1 MSTEITINDTTIDI
15 NVTEYPITIEAPSGA
30 YPLPTS
36 VYSVFGRTG
45 NVIAVDGDYNLTQLG
60 DVTITGPL
68 TGQVLRYNGTAWVNN
83 TETYVGTVTNVAA
96 LTIGTTGTDLTSS
109 VTNSTTT
116 PVITLNVPTASATNR
131 GALSS
136 ADWSTFNAKQPALNG
151 TGFVKIS
158 GTTISYDNSTYYLA
172 SNPSSYIA
180 LTALSSTATGLTYT
194 NTTGVFSTT
203 AGYGIP
209 TTAKQTTWD
218 TAYND
223 SIVSAAV
230 TGTTTKTLT
239 LNQQDGGTV
248 TASWSDLQPVTSV
261 FGRTGAVVATT
272 GDYTTTQVTEG
283 TNLYYTDAR
292 ARASNSFV
300 AGSGAYNST
309 TGVITIPTNNNQ
321 LTNGA
326 AFITLTSLSA
336 TSPLSYVN
344 TTGVFSISQAN
355 TSTNG
360 YLSSFDWNTFNN
372 KQIALTFGNLTSSDI
387 TVTGGTGAVIGTGST
402 LTLATVNTNTG
413 TFGSSTAIPVI
424 TVNGKG
430 LITAL
435 TTTAVSIPSGSLSF
449 IGDVTG
455 TGTTGSDTT
464 LTLATVNTNVG
475 AYGSSTS
482 VPTITVNAK
491 GLVTAASQTAIP
503 TATNSVTGLLTS
515 TDWSTFN
522 GKQNQLNGTGF
533 VKIIGTTI
541 SYDNSTYLTTISG
554 ITAGGELSGT
564 YANPSLVNSAVT
576 GKVLTGVNITG
587 GTIADTDSIL
597 TAFGKVQNQINGL
610 IGGSIYKGTWNASTN
625 TPTLTSSVGTAGNY
639 YIVSVAGT
647 TNLNGITDWQVG
659 DWVIYQ
665 GTEWEK
671 VDNTDAV
678 VSVNGF
684 TGAVSLTTSNISE
697 GTNLYYTDTR
707 ARASNSAGTGISYNS
722 TSGVI
727 TNSAPDQTVSLTAST
742 GISTSG
748 TYPSFTITNT
758 APDQTVALTSGTGIS
773 ATGTYPNFTITNTA
787 PDQTV
792 ALTQGGTTTISGT
805 YPNFTI
811 SSADQ
816 YVGTVTSV
824 GITESS
830 AALSITGSPV
840 VNSGNINIGFAG
852 SASQYV
858 AGDGSLVTFP
868 SVISQASNLVTE
880 VYNETG
886 ATLTKGTIVYIN
898 GGHGNLPTVAKALAT
913 ADSTS
918 AQTYGFI
925 NADLTNNNNG
935 FVTVIGSLEN
945 MDTQAYA
952 NGTQLYL
959 SGTTAGTYTSTKPQA
974 PIHLVYVA
982 VVVRS
987 HPTQGVLEVRIQN
1000 GYELDELHDVQ
1011 ITSVANNNI
1020 LQYNAATSLWKNVA
1034 GTTTNIA
1041 EGTNL
1046 YYTDTRARASLSF
1059 VAGSGAYNS
1068 TTGVITIPT
1077 NNTQITNG
1085 SNYITLTSL
1094 SSSATGLTYT
1104 NTTGAFSLTAGYVIP
1119 TTSNATNWDTAY
1131 TNRITSA
1138 TSPLSITSNV
1148 ISIAQA
1154 TTSTNGY
1161 LSSTDWTTFN
1171 NKQATISLTTTGSSG
1186 AATLISNV
1194 LNVPTYTLTGL
1205 GGVPTTRTLTINGTG
1220 YDLSADRSWTI
1231 PTSVN
1236 ATFTQDY
1243 TATAAQTTFTVTGG
1257 YTVGQLAVF
1266 YNGSKLAAAE
1276 FTATNGTTFV
1286 LATACQV
1293 NDIVQAVVS
1302 VTGGGIGG
1310 SGTTNYVSK
1319 FTASGVLGN
1328 SLIWDNGTNV
1338 GIGNTNTSYTLDVSG
1353 TVRGTTSAYFATSSG
1368 SVGIGTT
1375 NTNNVKLEVSATTI
1389 GGAEYS
1395 AFTTNQDGGVSSKYS
1410 FWRTYGGGSTA
1421 FRAGY
1426 VANYNQDDSNSSAN
1440 DQRLV
1445 FATKSGTAEPTT
1457 KMTITGAGNVG
1468 IGQSSPRSLLEV
1480 LKTTSNTSLGVPSN
1494 ASLLL
1499 SQGGNLNEYS
1509 QMLFGY
1515 TLNTSPAAI
1524 AYITTNAAAYTN
1536 GAITF
1541 ATRDVTTDTAPTER
1555 MRITSGGDVS
1565 IGNTGIATVRLS
1577 VTGSGTSSSA
1587 YSFISYDSGGNVL
1600 LLVRNDGLI
1609 SLGTRANSPYNNT
1622 TGSSANAIF
1631 ASDGTLQRSTV
1642 SSLRYKE
1649 NVNEWDENGLN
1660 TILALKPKT
1669 FTYKANYYKYPEV
1682 VMLGLIAEEVAEVS
1696 PYLAD
1701 YENEDRSGQVE
1712 NVRYAN
1718 IVVPLIKAVQEQNQT
1733 IQELNERLNKA
1744 GL

>member
-1 MSTEITINDTTIDI
+1 MSTEITITSTTIDI

-45 NVIAVDGDYNLTQLG
+45 NVVAAEGDYTLTQLAG
-60 DVTITGPL
+60 VTITSPIS
-68 TGQVLRYNGTAWVNN
+68 GQALVYNGTSWVNN
-83 TETYVGTVTNVAA
+83 TETFVGTVTNVSA
-96 LTIGTTGTDLTSS
+96 LTIGTTGTDLTST
-109 VTNSTTT
+109 VANSTTT

-136 ADWSTFNAKQPALNG
+136 ADWSTFNAKQVALNG

-158 GTTISYDNSTYYLA
+158 GTTISYDNSNYYLA
-172 SNPSSYIA
+172 SNPSFYIP

-203 AGYGIP
+203 AGYAIP
-209 TTAKQTTWD
+209 TTTKQATWD

-248 TASWSDLQPVTSV
+248 TANWTDDNTDAVTSV
-261 FGRTGAVVATT
+261 FGRTGAVVATS
-272 GDYTTTQVTEG
+272 GDYNTLQVTENTNLYFTEQRARFSISGSSASGVVYSNTTGIIALDDIPNTSLFNDSVTINSKTVALGGSTTLSTTDIGEG
-283 TNLYYTDAR
+283 TNLYFTTAR
-292 ARASNSFV
+292 AQA
-300 AGSGAYNST
+300 AISGTAPISVT
-309 TGVITIPTNNNQ
+309 SGV
-321 LTNGA
+321 
-326 AFITLTSLSA
+326 
-336 TSPLSYVN
+336 V
-344 TTGVFSISQAN
+344 SISQSSA
-355 TSTNG
+355 STNG
-360 YLSSFDWNTFNN
+360 YLSSADWITFNS
-372 KQIALTFGNLTSSDI
+372 KQNALTLGNLTSTDI
-387 TVTGGTGAVIGTGST
+387 TVTGGTGSVIGAGST

-475 AYGSSTS
+475 AYGTSTS

-503 TATNSVTGLLTS
+503 SATSSVNGLLTS

-522 GKQNQLNGTGF
+522 GKQNALNGTGF
-533 VKIIGTTI
+533 VKVTGTTV
-541 SYDNSTYLTTISG
+541 SYDNSTYLTTIEG
-554 ITAGGELSGT
+554 IAAGGELSGT
-564 YANPSLVNSAVT
+564 YASPSLVNSAVT

-610 IGGSIYKGTWNASTN
+610 IGGSIYKGTWDASTN

-707 ARASNSAGTGISYNS
+707 ARASISGSTGISYNS

-792 ALTQGGTTTISGT
+792 ALTQGGTTTITGT

-816 YVGTVTSV
+816 YVGTVTSI
-824 GITESS
+824 GITESV

-840 VNSGNINIGFAG
+840 TTSGNINIGFAG
-852 SASQYV
+852 ASSQYV

-868 SVISQASNLVTE
+868 SIPSISGLVP
-880 VYNETG
+880 YTG
-886 ATLTKGTIVYIN
+886 ATQNVDLGTHSLTAADLVINHVSGSGVAASITKGGN
-898 GGHGNLPTVAKALAT
+898 GEALTVVKSSGSGNAASIT
-913 ADSTS
+913 
-918 AQTYGFI
+918 G
-925 NADLTNNNNG
+925 G
-935 FVTVIGSLEN
+935 VTL
-945 MDTQAYA
+945 
-952 NGTQLYL
+952 
-959 SGTTAGTYTSTKPQA
+959 
-974 PIHLVYVA
+974 
-982 VVVRS
+982 
-987 HPTQGVLEVRIQN
+987 
-1000 GYELDELHDVQ
+1000 LDELHLTTDLADAY
-1011 ITSVANNNI
+1011 IASATTW
-1020 LQYNAATSLWKNVA
+1020 NAKQSA
-1034 GTTTNIA
+1034 
-1041 EGTNL
+1041 
-1046 YYTDTRARASLSF
+1046 
-1059 VAGSGAYNS
+1059 
-1068 TTGVITIPT
+1068 
-1077 NNTQITNG
+1077 
-1085 SNYITLTSL
+1085 ITLT
-1094 SSSATGLTYT
+1094 
-1104 NTTGAFSLTAGYVIP
+1104 
-1119 TTSNATNWDTAY
+1119 TTSNSGASTFISNTLNIPTY
-1131 TNRITSA
+1131 TLAGLGGINLSSLSA
-1138 TSPLSITSNV
+1138 TSPLLYDNTTGVFSIQQS
-1148 ISIAQA
+1148 SGSQA
-1154 TTSTNGY
+1154 GF
-1161 LSSTDWTTFN
+1161 LSSADWTTFN
-1171 NKQATISLTTTGSSG
+1171 SKQGAITLTTTGSSG
-1186 AATLISNV
+1186 AATLVSNT
-1194 LNVPTYTLTGL
+1194 LNIPTYTLSGL
-1205 GGVPTTRTLTINGTG
+1205 GGVPTSRTLTINGTG

-1257 YTVGQLAVF
+1257 YTVGQLAVY
-1266 YNGSKLAAAE
+1266 YNGSKLASAE

-1293 NDIVQAVVS
+1293 NDIVQAVVEI
-1302 VTGGGIGG
+1302 TGGGIGG

-1328 SLIWDNGTNV
+1328 SLIFDNGTNV

-1353 TVRGTTSAYFATSSG
+1353 TGRFTSTLLVSGAATFGNSVSTPSITNGGQFKMDYGANALSRSWRIISDSYNFGDFSIQQSTTQAGTTYAD
-1368 SVGIGTT
+1368 
-1375 NTNNVKLEVSATTI
+1375 KLI
-1389 GGAEYS
+1389 I
-1395 AFTTNQDGGVSSKYS
+1395 
-1410 FWRTYGGGSTA
+1410 TA
-1421 FRAGY
+1421 
-1426 VANYNQDDSNSSAN
+1426 
-1440 DQRLV
+1440 
-1445 FATKSGTAEPTT
+1445 
-1457 KMTITGAGNVG
+1457 AGNVG
-1468 IGQSSPRSLLEV
+1468 IGTSSP
-1480 LKTTSNTSLGVPSN
+1480 
-1494 ASLLL
+1494 ASLLHL
-1499 SQGGNLNEYS
+1499 QSSASGGQNLRIQTSIAAGRNYIQFANGS
-1509 QMLFGY
+1509 GDMGYMGYGGANGNFFIVNQLNADMLF
-1515 TLNTSPAAI
+1515 
-1524 AYITTNAAAYTN
+1524 YTN
-1536 GAITF
+1536 
-1541 ATRDVTTDTAPTER
+1541 DTER
-1555 MRITSGGDVS
+1555 MRITSGGNVG
-1565 IGNTGIATVRLS
+1565 IGTSTVNCKFQVLDGQMGVGS
-1577 VTGSGTSSSA
+1577 TGSGGQGLYLFINNALSDNSYLSRASAGSGTTTWYIGNQSITTSSDIRLKENIIDTTRVATEIINKIRVVDHSWNDPSDTCINNKNSRGLWMGVIAQEAIEHIPWLVNKPLEDESEDGSKNYWHMDYA
-1587 YSFISYDSGGNVL
+1587 YS
-1600 LLVRNDGLI
+1600 
-1609 SLGTRANSPYNNT
+1609 
-1622 TGSSANAIF
+1622 
-1631 ASDGTLQRSTV
+1631 
-1642 SSLRYKE
+1642 
-1649 NVNEWDENGLN
+1649 
-1660 TILALKPKT
+1660 
-1669 FTYKANYYKYPEV
+1669 
-1682 VMLGLIAEEVAEVS
+1682 
-1696 PYLAD
+1696 
-1701 YENEDRSGQVE
+1701 
-1712 NVRYAN
+1712 
-1718 IVVPLIKAVQEQNQT
+1718 VPLLMKA
-1733 IQELNERLNKA
+1733 IQELSKQNEELSNRLIKLENK
-1744 GL
+1744 

>member
-1 MSTEITINDTTIDI
+1 MSTEITITSTTIDI

-45 NVIAVDGDYNLTQLG
+45 NVVAAEGDYTLTQLAG
-60 DVTITGPL
+60 VTITSPSA
-68 TGQVLRYNGTAWVNN
+68 GQALVYNGTSWVNN
-83 TETYVGTVTNVAA
+83 TETYVGTVTNVSA
-96 LTIGTTGTDLTSS
+96 LTIGTTGTDLTST
-109 VTNSTTT
+109 VANSTTT

-136 ADWSTFNAKQPALNG
+136 ADWSIFNAKQPALNG

-172 SNPSSYIA
+172 SNPSAYIP
-180 LTALSSTATGLTYT
+180 LTALSSIATGLTYT

-209 TTAKQTTWD
+209 TTASQTTWD
-218 TAYND
+218 AAYND
-223 SIVSAAV
+223 KINSAAV

-248 TASWSDLQPVTSV
+248 TASWTDDNTDAVTSV
-261 FGRTGAVVATT
+261 FGRTGAVVATS
-272 GDYTTTQVTEG
+272 GDYNTLQVTENTNLYFTEQRARFSISGSSASGVVYSNTTGIIALDDIPNTSLFNDSVTINSKTVALGGSITLSTTDIGEG
-283 TNLYYTDAR
+283 TNLYFTTAR
-292 ARASNSFV
+292 AQAAISGTAPISVAS
-300 AGSGAYNST
+300 
-309 TGVITIPTNNNQ
+309 GV
-321 LTNGA
+321 
-326 AFITLTSLSA
+326 
-336 TSPLSYVN
+336 V
-344 TTGVFSISQAN
+344 SISQSGP
-355 TSTNG
+355 STNG
-360 YLSSFDWNTFNN
+360 YLSSADWNTFNN

-387 TVTGGTGAVIGTGST
+387 TVTGGTGAVIGAGST
-402 LTLATVNTNTG
+402 MTLATVNANTG

-475 AYGSSTS
+475 AYGSSTN

-503 TATNSVTGLLTS
+503 TATSSVTGLLTS
-515 TDWSTFN
+515 TDWTTFN
-522 GKQNQLNGTGF
+522 GKQNALNGTGF
-533 VKIIGTTI
+533 VKVTGTTV
-541 SYDNSTYLTTISG
+541 SYDNSTYLTTIEG
-554 ITAGGELSGT
+554 IAASGELSGT
-564 YANPSLVNSAVT
+564 YASPSLVNSAVT

-610 IGGSIYKGTWNASTN
+610 IGGSIYKGTWDASTN

-647 TNLNGITDWQVG
+647 TNLNGITNWQIG

-678 VSVNGF
+678 VSVNGY
-684 TGAVSLTTSNISE
+684 TGAVSLTTSDISE
-697 GTNLYYTDTR
+697 GTNLYYTDVR

-722 TSGVI
+722 TTGVI

-787 PDQTV
+787 PDQVV
-792 ALTQGGTTTISGT
+792 ALTQGGTTTITGT

-840 VNSGNINIGFAG
+840 TTSGNINIGFAG

-868 SVISQASNLVTE
+868 SIVSQAENLVTE
-880 VYNETG
+880 VYNSTG
-886 ATLTKGTIVYIN
+886 ATLSKGTVVYIN
-898 GGHGNLPTVAKALAT
+898 GGQGNLPTVTKALAS

-918 AQTYGFI
+918 AQTYGVVQTDI
-925 NADLTNNNNG
+925 TNMNNG
-935 FVTVIGSLEN
+935 FVIAFGSLGDL
-945 MDTQAYA
+945 DTQAYA
-952 NGTQLYL
+952 AGTQLYL
-959 SGTTAGTYTSTKPQA
+959 SGTTAGAWTSTKPYA

-982 VVVRS
+982 VVTRS
-987 HPTQGVLEVRIQN
+987 HPTQGVVEIRIQN
-1000 GYELDELHDVQ
+1000 GYELDELHNVSAQSPSNGD
-1011 ITSVANNNI
+1011 I
-1020 LQYNAATSLWKNVA
+1020 LQYVSSTSLWTKTA
-1034 GTTTNIA
+1034 GTTSAIA
-1041 EGTNL
+1041 EGSNL
-1046 YYTDTRARASLSF
+1046 YYTDARSRAAISLTTTSN
-1059 VAGSGAYNS
+1059 SGASTYNN
-1068 TTGVITIPT
+1068 TTGVLNVPT
-1077 NNTQITNG
+1077 
-1085 SNYITLTSL
+1085 YTLAGLGGINL
-1094 SSSATGLTYT
+1094 SSL
-1104 NTTGAFSLTAGYVIP
+1104 
-1119 TTSNATNWDTAY
+1119 
-1131 TNRITSA
+1131 SA
-1138 TSPLSITSNV
+1138 TSPLLYDNTTGVFSIQQS
-1148 ISIAQA
+1148 SGSQA
-1154 TTSTNGY
+1154 GF
-1161 LSSTDWTTFN
+1161 LSAADWTTFN
-1171 NKQATISLTTTGSSG
+1171 SKQGTITLTTTGSSG
-1186 AATLISNV
+1186 ASTLVSNT
-1194 LNVPTYTLTGL
+1194 LNIPTYTLTGL
-1205 GGVPTTRTLTINGTG
+1205 GGVPTSRTLTINGTA

-1231 PTSVN
+1231 PTAVN
-1236 ATFTQDY
+1236 ATYTQDY

-1286 LATACQV
+1286 LSTACQV

-1302 VTGGGIGG
+1302 ITGGGIGG

-1338 GIGNTNTSYTLDVSG
+1338 GINTITPVARLNVYGTSGNPSITADTNNLFSITGSLGPQLNIGGYNGASYGMWLQVKDAGNGGTLYPILLQPLGGNVG
-1353 TVRGTTSAYFATSSG
+1353 IGTSSPAYKFEMAGSLGNFQLPSSGAEMFFTRNENNDILATGGSSSGIRLGAQSQVRIGVGPNYETRLTVTSGG
-1368 SVGIGTT
+1368 SVGIG
-1375 NTNNVKLEVSATTI
+1375 NT
-1389 GGAEYS
+1389 GA
-1395 AFTTNQDGGVSSKYS
+1395 A
-1410 FWRTYGGGSTA
+1410 
-1421 FRAGY
+1421 
-1426 VANYNQDDSNSSAN
+1426 
-1440 DQRLV
+1440 DQRLRV
-1445 FATKSGTAEPTT
+1445 SG
-1457 KMTITGAGNVG
+1457 VD
-1468 IGQSSPRSLLEV
+1468 
-1480 LKTTSNTSLGVPSN
+1480 NTSSN
-1494 ASLLL
+1494 YALVVTNSSLSSL
-1499 SQGGNLNEYS
+1499 
-1509 QMLFGY
+1509 M
-1515 TLNTSPAAI
+1515 
-1524 AYITTNAAAYTN
+1524 YI
-1536 GAITF
+1536 
-1541 ATRDVTTDTAPTER
+1541 
-1555 MRITSGGDVS
+1555 
-1565 IGNTGIATVRLS
+1565 
-1577 VTGSGTSSSA
+1577 
-1587 YSFISYDSGGNVL
+1587 
-1600 LLVRNDGLI
+1600 RNDGYAWI
-1609 SLGTRANSPYNNT
+1609 TGTAWNY
-1622 TGSSANAIF
+1622 GS
-1631 ASDGTLQRSTV
+1631 DYRL
-1642 SSLRYKE
+1642 KE
-1649 NVNEWDENGLN
+1649 NIYDVENGLDMVLKMKPKHFDYIDGQKN
-1660 TILALKPKT
+1660 NLGFIAQDVKEIIPQAVSISNEETGMLALKT
-1669 FTYKANYYKYPEV
+1669 DFLV
-1682 VMLGLIAEEVAEVS
+1682 
-1696 PYLAD
+1696 PYL
-1701 YENEDRSGQVE
+1701 V
-1712 NVRYAN
+1712 
-1718 IVVPLIKAVQEQNQT
+1718 KAIQEMNTKLDAQNQT
-1733 IQELNERLNKA
+1733 IQNLQEQINILAK
-1744 GL
+1744 